1 MSYQTN
7 VSPQLYVDMGGL
19 AMECD
24 VIIELM
30 DGRREEADLARP
42 FEPAENEIR
51 VRLVRN
57 GNTHMFHFSK
67 VCCIM
72 MKPKAHPKMFPGH
85 EQTLEE
91 VITVT
96 GNRYHVATSKDQQL
110 ANGFYGL
117 SMDLTH
123 PYKLIF
129 FTTSGVKIRQEERP
143 IGEILAEKGLVTNFS
158 INKALKEQKILR
170 EKRLGDIISE
180 QHDLPRQTI
189 ENAIENANKSGK
201 VSPKMKVGDILIE
214 AGLVTKEQ
222 VEAALANQDVDKK
235 KKIGRLLIDEG
246 LITEDQLLM
255 ALAVKFRLPFI
266 DLDTRVPTK
275 EALACLSTNIVYG
288 LQVLPLEDDGKRI
301 VVATSEPTDYSI
313 PDSLRFRIKRRIELV
328 VATSAQISR
337 AILKYYPKEEY
348 RLDEI
353 ISGLS
358 EDRLFVEEEAEEAG
372 ITEAD
377 SQLVMLVNK
386 ILMDGYAKKASDI
399 HFEPGQRGQPIQV
412 RYRIDGVCQV
422 AHKIP
427 TMFKKAI
434 ISRLKIMSNLDISE
448 RRKPQSGKIII
459 LYQNIPI
466 EYRVEVTPTV
476 GDNEDAVLRILTS
489 SKPLPLE
496 EMDLSES
503 NLGAL
508 KSILDQPNGLILC
521 VGPTGSGKTTTL
533 HSALKYLNTP
543 EVKIWTVEDPV
554 EITQAGLRQVQV
566 HTKIGLTFHE
576 ILRSFLRSDPDVI
589 MIGEM
594 RDAET
599 AKTAI
604 EACLTG
610 HLVLSTLHTNTA
622 PETVVRLIDMGMDP
636 FNFADALLG
645 ILGQRLARR
654 LCDKCKEPYHPDKQ
668 TYDEL
673 LRIYD
678 TQWFQKH
685 GGASYSP
692 DLSLMKKVGCDICKG
707 SGYKGRV
714 AIHELF
720 ISTEEI
726 KKAIQHKGTAD
737 ELKIMAIN
745 DGMRTLIMDG
755 IQKVFQGITDLEEIL
770 QVCRY
775 ERK

>member
-1 MSYQTN
+1 MNS
-7 VSPQLYVDMGGL
+7 
-19 AMECD
+19 D
-24 VIIELM
+24 VILELM

-42 FEPAENEIR
+42 FDPSENEIR
-51 VRLVRN
+51 VKLAKS
-57 GNTHMFHFSK
+57 GNMHSFHLSK
-67 VCCIM
+67 VCCVM
-72 MKPKAHPKMFPGH
+72 MMPKAHPKMFHGS

-91 VITVT
+91 VITT
-96 GNRYHVATSKDQQL
+96 SGNRYHVAVLRDQQFPT
-110 ANGFYGL
+110 GFYGL
-117 SMDLTH
+117 SLDLTH

-129 FTTSGVKIRQEERP
+129 FTTRGVKIRQEERQ
-143 IGEILAEKGLVTNFS
+143 IGEILADKGLVTHFS
-158 INKALKEQKILR
+158 IDKALKQQKILR
-170 EKRLGDIISE
+170 EKRLGEIISE
-180 QHDLPRQTI
+180 QHDLPRQAI
-189 ENAIENANKSGK
+189 ENAIENTRKSGK
-201 VSPKMKVGDILIE
+201 VSPRMKVGDILVA

-222 VEAALANQDVDKK
+222 VEAALSNQDVDKK
-235 KKIGRLLIDEG
+235 KKIGRLLIEEG

-255 ALAVKFRLPFI
+255 TLAVKFRMPFI
-266 DLDTRVPTK
+266 DLDTRIPTK
-275 EALACLSTNIVYG
+275 KALACLPTDVVYG
-288 LQVLPLEDDGKRI
+288 LQVLPLEDDGKRV

-313 PDSLRFRIKRRIELV
+313 PDSLRFYIKRRIELV
-328 VATSAQISR
+328 VAASAQISR

-358 EDRLFVEEEAEEAG
+358 NDRLSVEEEVEEAG
-372 ITEAD
+372 INETD
-377 SQLVMLVNK
+377 SQIVTLVNK

-399 HFEPGQRGQPIQV
+399 HFEPGQRGQPFQV
-412 RYRIDGVCQV
+412 RYRIDGVCKV
-422 AHKIP
+422 AHQIP
-427 TMFKKAI
+427 AMFKKAI

-459 LYQNIPI
+459 LYQNNPI

-476 GDNEDAVLRILTS
+476 GGNEDAVLRILTS
-489 SKPLPLE
+489 SEPLPLE
-496 EMDLSES
+496 EMALSEP
-503 NLGAL
+503 NLRAL
-508 KSILDQPNGLILC
+508 KSILDQPDGFILC

-533 HSALKYLNTP
+533 HSALKYLNTL

-566 HTKIGLTFHE
+566 HAKIGLTFPE
-576 ILRSFLRSDPDVI
+576 VLRSFLRSDPDVI

-622 PETVVRLIDMGMDP
+622 PETIVRLIEMGMDP

-645 ILGQRLARR
+645 ILAQRLARR
-654 LCDKCKEPYHPDKQ
+654 LCEKCKEPYHPDQQ

-673 LRIYD
+673 VRIYD
-678 TQWFQKH
+678 ARWFQLH
-685 GGASYSP
+685 GEASYSP
-692 DLSLMKKVGCDICKG
+692 DLRLMKKVGCEICNG

-720 ISTEEI
+720 LSTEEI
-726 KKAIQHKGTAD
+726 KKAIGHMAAAD
-737 ELKIMAIN
+737 ELRIMAIK

>member
-1 MSYQTN
+1 MKY
-7 VSPQLYVDMGGL
+7 
-19 AMECD
+19 D
-24 VIIELM
+24 VILELM

-42 FEPAENEIR
+42 FQPAENEIR
-51 VRLVRN
+51 VKLARS
-57 GNTHMFHFSK
+57 GNTHSFHLSK
-67 VCCIM
+67 VCCVM
-72 MKPKAHPKMFPGH
+72 MMPKVHSKTFLSH

-91 VITVT
+91 VITMT
-96 GNRYHVATSKDQQL
+96 GNCYHVAILKDQQL
-110 ANGFYGL
+110 STGFYGL
-117 SMDLTH
+117 SRDLTH

-129 FTTSGVKIRQEERP
+129 FTTLGVKIRQEERP
-143 IGEILAEKGLVTNFS
+143 IGEILEEKGLVTHFS
-158 INKALKEQKILR
+158 IDKALKEQKILR
-170 EKRLGDIISE
+170 EKRLGDIISG
-180 QHDLPRQTI
+180 QQNLPRQAI

-201 VSPKMKVGDILIE
+201 VSPRMKVGDILIE
-214 AGLVTKEQ
+214 AGLVTKAQ
-222 VEAALANQDVDKK
+222 VEAALSNQDVDKR
-235 KKIGRLLIDEG
+235 KKIGKLLIDAG

-275 EALACLSTNIVYG
+275 KALACLPTDVVYS
-288 LQVLPLEDDGKRI
+288 LQVLPLEDDGERV

-313 PDSLRFRIKRRIELV
+313 PDSLRFYIKKRRIELV
-328 VATSAQISR
+328 VATPTQISR

-348 RLDEI
+348 HLEEI

-358 EDRLFVEEEAEEAG
+358 DDRLFAEEEVEEAG
-372 ITEAD
+372 INETD
-377 SQLVMLVNK
+377 SQIVTLVNK
-386 ILMDGYAKKASDI
+386 ILMDGYVKKASDI
-399 HFEPGQRGQPIQV
+399 HFEPGQRGQPFQV

-422 AHKIP
+422 VHQIP

-459 LYQNIPI
+459 LHQNNPI
-466 EYRVEVTPTV
+466 EYRVEVSPTI
-476 GDNEDAVLRILTS
+476 GGNEDAVLRILTS

-496 EMDLSES
+496 EMALSES
-503 NLGAL
+503 NLVAL
-508 KSILDQPNGLILC
+508 KSILDQPNGFILC

-566 HTKIGLTFHE
+566 HAKIGLTFPE
-576 ILRSFLRSDPDVI
+576 VLRSFLRSDPDVI

-599 AKTAI
+599 ARTAI

-622 PETVVRLIDMGMDP
+622 PETVVRLIEMGMDP
-636 FNFADALLG
+636 FTFADALLG
-645 ILGQRLARR
+645 ILAQRLARR
-654 LCDKCKEPYHPDKQ
+654 LCERCKEPYHPDKQ

-673 LRIYD
+673 VQMYD
-678 TQWFQKH
+678 AQWYQQH
-685 GGASYSP
+685 GGVSYSP
-692 DLSLMKKVGCDICKG
+692 DLSLMKKVGCEICNG
-707 SGYKGRV
+707 SGYRGRV

-720 ISTEEI
+720 ITTEEI
-726 KKAIQHKGTAD
+726 KQAIGHRAAAD
-737 ELKIMAIN
+737 ELRIMAIKN
-745 DGMRTLIMDG
+745 GMRTLIMDG
-755 IQKVFQGITDLEEIL
+755 IQKVFQGITDREEII